1 MKKLLK
7 SKIYGSINN
16 AHRALF
22 TKKKSNILTPKK
34 KKKQTKQRQNVRLG
48 SMTYSKSCLIQQGD
62 TESCLVL

>member
-22 TKKKSNILTPKK
+22 TKKKSNIFTPKK
-34 KKKQTKQRQNVRLG
+34 KKQNKTNAKRVFG
-48 SMTYSKSCLIQQGD
+48 KHD
-62 TESCLVL
+62 VL